1 MLSNVTK
8 QWFNQRIQFLNFLII
23 IPSIV
28 LSVFV
33 LKVSSGNFAVL
44 LIYMISI
51 TDDIKRLLINL
62 SKTENRFISFERCHF
77 FMHIPAEV
85 GYKSLPAYRRDY
97 RRMVKDGLKNKD
109 LQYHHSI
116 TNWPKSGKIEFYNY
130 SVKYRPDLDYVL
142 RNITFKLESGCKLGI
157 LGRTGAG
164 KSTLIQSIFR
174 YFGQFSGDILIDG
187 VRIRDVDL

>member
-1 MLSNVTK
+1 MEDYQNIINENLKNQMLSNVTK

-51 TDDIKRLLINL
+51 TDDIKRLLINI

-97 RRMVKDGLKNKD
+97 RRMVKDGLKTKD
-109 LQYHHSI
+109 L
-116 TNWPKSGKIEFYNY
+116 
-130 SVKYRPDLDYVL
+130 
-142 RNITFKLESGCKLGI
+142 
-157 LGRTGAG
+157 
-164 KSTLIQSIFR
+164 
-174 YFGQFSGDILIDG
+174 
-187 VRIRDVDL
+187 